1 MESPNSPPSIF
12 KDQTW
17 RSYHSFSICS
27 RKLGELKMMEDEVAA
42 LVVDNGSGKSDN
54 IAERTNEG
62 WGVFFVKKFI

>member
-1 MESPNSPPSIF
+1 MGEGDILIWKGPNSPPSIF

-42 LVVDNGSGKSDN
+42 LVVDNGSGKSESTKS
-54 IAERTNEG
+54 AT
-62 WGVFFVKKFI
+62 KKR

>member
-42 LVVDNGSGKSDN
+42 LVVDNGSGKSESTKS
-54 IAERTNEG
+54 AT
-62 WGVFFVKKFI
+62 KKR